1 MIDKD
6 WRYEGLCRQVDPE
19 LFFPEKGQDTTKAAK
34 RVCAECPVLAQ
45 CLEQALIKGERFG
58 VWGGKTERERRK
70 LRAPAKTGRPRKHA
84 FEPSRQRVDRRFP
97 VECGT
102 ERGYRRHLADKE
114 PTCGPC
120 RQAHCEYKSGVAA

>member
-1 MIDKD
+1 MSRD

-19 LFFPEKGQDTTKAAK
+19 LFYPEKGQDTTKAAK
-34 RVCAECPVLAQ
+34 RVCAECPVLAP
-45 CLEQALIKGERFG
+45 CLEQALARSERFG
-58 VWGGKTERERRK
+58 VWGGMTERERR
-70 LRAPAKTGRPRKHA
+70 RIRPAAKTGRPRKA
-84 FEPSRQRVDRRFP
+84 FPLQRQRVDRRFP

-120 RQAHCEYKSGVAA
+120 RQAHSEYGNKAAA